1 MRLLLVIAASLFLV
15 GCKTVVPVTPNFPN
29 APTVLRQQCEALK
42 EATEG
47 MSLTEFTRVVVENYL
62 KYHECAARVEGWNE
76 WYTEQKRIFEEASK
90 R

>member
-1 MRLLLVIAASLFLV
+1 MRSVLLLAVSLFLV
-15 GCKTVVPVTPNFPN
+15 SCKTVVPVTPSFPN
-29 APTVLRQQCEALK
+29 APSVLRQQCEALK

-62 KYHECAARVEGWNE
+62 KYHECATKVEGWNE
-76 WYTEQKRIFEEASK
+76 WYNEQKRIFDEAAK